1 LSKNIKLFQLITG
14 LLITN
19 IAGFFLR
26 FFEFDTYF
34 ILIGFRF
41 HISILLSFLFI
52 LYKSDVG
59 SIKDFF
65 VDLPYKRYSVII
77 VIVAL
82 PIAAIYL
89 FLLVS
94 GKISIADPD
103 YFYEFGLSSIVDYP
117 IYLIWNL
124 PQLFM
129 FFLFLNIIKSEKHQF
144 IIVTLLSVLLFT
156 FEFVPIHEEINYM
169 VIAGMLL
176 SSLIAALLVIN
187 FKNIYLFSISI
198 FSILWISILSFGS
211 SSKKLINI
219 LFASQYEGWE
229 GFFAVSKELSA
240 YIIPAYFG
248 IVLIILFLFHYFKIK
263 VPHFSSTT
271 LFTMNM
277 YTY

>member
-1 LSKNIKLFQLITG
+1 MSKNIKLFQLITG

-248 IVLIILFLFHYFKIK
+248 IVLIILFLFHYFLQRQNDKS
-263 VPHFSSTT
+263 VSQ
-271 LFTMNM
+271 
-277 YTY
+277 